1 MRTFAVVNQKG
12 GCGKTT
18 TAINLAAELASRGHR
33 TLLVDMDPQSHCAA
47 GLGVPQSK
55 IERDMAA
62 ALVGD
67 VERGPDPSAML
78 WEVTR
83 NLYLAP
89 SSVRLAALEA
99 AQGPLAQVS
108 DRDRRLTRLLARL
121 APSFEYCFI
130 DCPPTLGI
138 LTFNALRAADEAIIP
153 VETGF
158 LALEGAENQ
167 LAQIRKVSERVG
179 RVIPVRVL
187 PTLHK
192 AERRVARDVMAEIQA
207 RFGDVLVPVTILDH
221 DELREAVG
229 FGRPVRE
236 HSPGSKAASNFASL
250 ADWLIKLRAEPSVPL
265 VEVDRGAVASMLGDQ
280 PVVAPTRSVATESSR
295 QGSRVAELVER
306 MRRGASRDG
315 ADPFAIAE
323 PSPPR
328 ERQVPDVPSGGS
340 AVLEA
345 PPRSLE
351 MGVSFVAEGVLFV
364 QPAAGAS
371 SAAIRADFGPLF
383 GTGVQD
389 FPMRRDADAGVFEL
403 LIGVPPGRYEYRVVT
418 DGVVGVD
425 PFNLE
430 RISRSDGESN
440 FLRVPG
446 R

>member
-99 AQGPLAQVS
+99 AHGPLAQVS

-192 AERRVARDVMAEIQA
+192 PDRRVARDVMAEIQA
-207 RFGDVLVPVTILDH
+207 RFGEVLVPVTILDH

-236 HSPGSKAASNFASL
+236 HSPGSRAASNFAGL
-250 ADWLIKLRAEPSVPL
+250 ADWLIKLREEPSLPL
-265 VEVDRGAVASMLGDQ
+265 VEVDRGAVASMLGEQ
-280 PVVAPTRSVATESSR
+280 PPVAPSRTAESSR

-306 MRRGASRDG
+306 MRRGVPRDD
-315 ADPFAIAE
+315 ADSFPFPE
-323 PSPPR
+323 TSPPR
-328 ERQVPDVPSGGS
+328 DRDASSATGGS
-340 AVLEA
+340 ALLEA
-345 PPRSLE
+345 PARPLE
-351 MGVSFVAEGVLFV
+351 MGVSFVAEGVRFV
-364 QPAAGAS
+364 QPAAGAARAS
-371 SAAIRADFGPLF
+371 IRADFGSLF

-389 FPMRRDADAGVFEL
+389 FPMRRDADAGIFEL
-403 LIGVPPGRYEYRVVT
+403 LIGVPPGRYEYRVVV

-430 RISRSDGESN
+430 RISRPDGESN
-440 FLRVPG
+440 LLRVPG